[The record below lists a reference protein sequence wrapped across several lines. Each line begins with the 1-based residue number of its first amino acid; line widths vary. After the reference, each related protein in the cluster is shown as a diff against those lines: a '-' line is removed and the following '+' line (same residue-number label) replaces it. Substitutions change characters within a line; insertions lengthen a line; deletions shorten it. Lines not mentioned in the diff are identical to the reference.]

1 MRFVSTRSD
10 TVVGL
15 DTALT
20 QGLAA
25 DGGLFV
31 PQVMPTFALSDFDA
45 ADQPALIA
53 ETYLRAFFA
62 ASSLEPA
69 LPEIVA
75 ETFNFP
81 MPMVD
86 LSDHV
91 NAPLSVLELFH
102 GPTAAFKDVGAQFL
116 AACLTRLD
124 AMDSHDVPL
133 TILVATSGDT
143 GGAVA
148 SAFHQRDGV
157 QVVVLFPDGR
167 VSPRQQH
174 QLTCWG
180 DNIQALAVQGSFDD
194 CQRLVKAAFVDDVL
208 SSQRRFS
215 SANSINIGRLLPQ
228 SVYYAIASLE
238 YFRKHGEQLN
248 WMIPTGNLGN
258 GLAAVMARA
267 VGMPIGDITFV
278 SNANKTLP
286 DYFASGEY
294 APRDSV
300 ATLASA
306 MDVGAPSNLERLRFL
321 FGERDS
327 LTGKGLDS
335 ASVEDAAIRD
345 QIQHDHK
352 RLPFV
357 WCPHSAT
364 AMHVWDA
371 LEADAQSHHWGL
383 VATAHPAKFD
393 TIVEPLIEETVPM
406 PAALAALMERPAMF
420 DTIAP
425 NLDALRKALAS

>member
-1 MRFVSTRSD
+1 MKFLSTRSD
-10 TVVGL
+10 TAVSL
-15 DTALT
+15 DTALSK
-20 QGLAA
+20 GLAA

-31 PQVMPTFALSDFDA
+31 PQQMPTLALSAFDGA
-45 ADQPALIA
+45 HGPLSIA
-53 ETYLRAFFA
+53 HTYLQPFFEG
-62 ASSLEPA
+62 SA
-69 LPEIVA
+69 LAPELADIVA

-81 MPMVD
+81 MPLVD
-86 LSDHV
+86 VSTHV
-91 NAPLSVLELFH
+91 DAPLSVLELFH

-124 AMDSHDVPL
+124 AAQSHQRPL

-148 SAFHQRDGV
+148 SAFDQRPGV
-157 QVVVLFPDGR
+157 RVVVLFPKGR

-180 DNIQALAVQGSFDD
+180 DNVTALSVDGSFDD
-194 CQRLVKAAFVDDVL
+194 CQRLVKAAFVDDSL
-208 SSQRRFS
+208 NQQCRFS

-228 SVYYAIASLE
+228 SVYYAVSSLT
-238 YFRKHGEQLN
+238 YFRAHGVHLN
-248 WMIPTGNLGN
+248 WLIPTGNLGN

-286 DYFASGEY
+286 DYFSSGDYE
-294 APRDSV
+294 PRESI
-300 ATLASA
+300 ATVASA
-306 MDVGAPSNLERLRFL
+306 MDVGAPSNLERLRYL
-321 FGERDS
+321 FGERDA
-327 LTGKGLDS
+327 LVDRGLHALSID
-335 ASVEDAAIRD
+335 DAAIRE
-345 QIQHDHK
+345 QIRADHH

-371 LEADAQSHHWGL
+371 LDDVQKARHWAV

-393 TIVEPLIEETVPM
+393 TIVEPLVGSSVEM
-406 PAALAALMERPAMF
+406 PSALAALMQRPTKF
-420 DTIAP
+420 DTISP
-425 NLDALRKALAS
+425 DLDALRTALV